1 MRILFDCDKWLR
13 ITYSLFATRLLS
25 LHRQRER
32 DGIYGAVSEQFNYG
46 IIATASI
53 DLRLKTGM
61 YIINTLNQNR
71 LHRYICEYA
80 VCASKCIDVMQYPML
95 WMLGLRLNLY
105 IRELT
110 IAHFA
115 ERASFHLRMG
125 LDGIGFLMHDVVTF
139 RAKMCADCMFLMSL
153 NAHAAVGL
161 HKTPFQLQSNQNEP
175 LFIWFE
181 WRIRSWKFTSW

>member
-1 MRILFDCDKWLR
+1 
-13 ITYSLFATRLLS
+13 
-25 LHRQRER
+25 
-32 DGIYGAVSEQFNYG
+32 
-46 IIATASI
+46 
-53 DLRLKTGM
+53 
-61 YIINTLNQNR
+61 
-71 LHRYICEYA
+71 
-80 VCASKCIDVMQYPML
+80 MQYPIL

-181 WRIRSWKFTSW
+181 WRIRSWKFTTWYNITIVERNGDKCFSPMLLLYVVDQSFVIFNWKLANCTRITNSKAVDPLPKTIWRRRHWRRFTFCCRCKIIRSLIR